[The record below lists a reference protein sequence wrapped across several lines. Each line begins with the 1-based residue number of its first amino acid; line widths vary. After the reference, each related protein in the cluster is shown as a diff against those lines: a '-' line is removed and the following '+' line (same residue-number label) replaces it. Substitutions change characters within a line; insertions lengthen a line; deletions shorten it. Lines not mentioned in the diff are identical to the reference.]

1 MDKSKKNIPYGASL
15 MLLLLMAILLSAL
28 VIIYTSH
35 ENRQLLNELYQN
47 TSTYNKAKSEWGR
60 LILEQS
66 AWTSYGRVEKIAVN
80 QLGMHIPLSK
90 DVRILGQ

>member
-1 MDKSKKNIPYGASL
+1 MIVDKRNMPLGASL
-15 MLLLLMAILLSAL
+15 MLVILIAVLLSAL

-35 ENRQLLNELYQN
+35 KNRQLLNELYQN
-47 TSTYNKAKSEWGR
+47 TSIYNRAKAEWGR

-80 QLGMHIPLSK
+80 QLGMHIPLPK
-90 DVRILGQ
+90 EVRMLGQ